1 VVRIGDK
8 IGNYQVVRSL
18 GSGAMGA
25 VYEGVHEHIQSR
37 VAIKVLHANYAQSED
52 IRHRFFQEAYTANRV
67 NHAGVVSVFDHGE
80 ADDVAYLIMELL
92 SGESLQARVR
102 RGGKLIDRPAALR
115 LMRQLAS
122 VCEAA
127 HAKAIVHRDLKPENV
142 MVVADPFTFGGERV
156 KVLDF
161 GIAKLLDQVRA
172 PGQAAKQSVGLFGTP
187 MFMAPEAWEGAQ
199 SVDAAADIYSLGVI
213 LFEVFTGRSPF
224 EDAGDNIARWQEI
237 HRTVVPPALRAL
249 DGSIPESLSDLTARM
264 LHKDRQ
270 QRPSAAAVARELEQL
285 VGANLRFRAG
295 GFVRDGEFYVRRPAD
310 DELFAAL
317 QSQRDCQVLGA
328 RQSGKT
334 SLRVRTE
341 HRLATLRDPLR
352 KQGVLCATLDLLAL
366 CRDGLRPDGF
376 YFEVL
381 RSLHR
386 GLLLGGFP
394 GDFWQE
400 HAEKPP
406 AQRFTTFLTALP
418 GQLTQPAVLFLDH
431 VEALRRVPG
440 VAGELYLALRALQ
453 EHSAQAAPESRVNF
467 CLLGLLPLEEL
478 VPPRE
483 GKLSGRQ
490 QVLITQT
497 IVLSDL
503 TRPEADALLPGL
515 HALGEASRSA
525 LSQVFSWTAGH
536 PYFAQRLCE
545 HLASRPLADGA
556 VQNLAEAAVEDVLV
570 AHQRG
575 EEAALLHADR
585 LLSRSDADSIGAR
598 RLYGRL
604 LGGQTVAADPEDP
617 AQRVLSDSGAAC
629 VRDGQLQVRNLI
641 FKRALDAAWLGERDS
656 VRPITAPLAA
666 WQEHNQGE
674 RYLLGG
680 VALQAVLAWADGRTD
695 LSVPEQRLIAAS
707 LRHERAGQTRKIIY
721 LSSGFAVVLALLGV
735 SGFSLYNAQVA
746 NRKVQ
751 AKQVELINA
760 IATANLARNEAIA
773 ARNEIDLARKKTQQ
787 ALDAAAGAL
796 RAQVRA
802 MHAQEKA
809 QSFAVA
815 QRGVAAEA
823 KRQALEALTAADI
836 AASEAQ
842 TANVKADRAAW
853 QIEQTVQSAAEQQ
866 QKLRDRLAACDASR
880 IQLDQ
885 KIQEL
890 TQRAGALQQQLAAG
904 ASTPPAR
911 EPSRDSPP
919 EASPRPA
926 PPSAVPAPGS
936 EKEPPAG
943 EPAGASP
950 GAKEPPRDAPKEPPR
965 EPAAPAAPAPAPA
978 PAPAKEQTREAVK
991 EPPPREVARDPARDV
1006 AKDREPTATRQS
1018 LLPRDRDEQTRYV
1031 APDDAL

>member
-8 IGNYQVVRSL
+8 IGNYQVIRSL

-25 VYEGVHEHIQSR
+25 VYEGVHEHIQSH

-52 IRHRFFQEAYTANRV
+52 IRRRFFQEAYTANRV

-80 ADDVAYLIMELL
+80 ADEVAYLIMELL

-127 HAKAIVHRDLKPENV
+127 HQKSIVHRDLKPENV

-161 GIAKLLDQVRA
+161 GIAKLLDQVRE

-199 SVDAAADIYSLGVI
+199 AVDAAADIYSLGVI

-237 HRTVVPPALRAL
+237 HRTVVPPALRTL
-249 DGSIPESLSDLTARM
+249 DGSIPEALSDLTARM

-270 QRPSAAAVARELEQL
+270 QRPTAATVARELEQL

-295 GFVRDGEFYVRRPAD
+295 GFVRDGEFYVRRAAD
-310 DELFAAL
+310 EELFAAL
-317 QSQRDCQVLGA
+317 QGQKDCQVLGA

-341 HRLATLRDPLR
+341 HRLAMLRDPLR

-386 GLLLGGFP
+386 GLQLAGFP

-400 HAEKPP
+400 HADKPP

-418 GQLTQPAVLFLDH
+418 GQLTQPAVIFLDH
-431 VEALRRVPG
+431 VEALRRLPG
-440 VAGELYLALRALQ
+440 AAGELYLALRALQ
-453 EHSAQAAPESRVNF
+453 EKSAQATPAGCVNF

-490 QVLITQT
+490 HVLITQSIT
-497 IVLSDL
+497 LADLS
-503 TRPEADALLPGL
+503 RPEADALLPGL
-515 HALGEASRSA
+515 HALGEASRSV
-525 LSQVFSWTAGH
+525 LSQVYSWTAGH

-545 HLASRPLADGA
+545 HLASRPLADGS
-556 VQNLAEAAVEDVLV
+556 VQNLVEAAVQDVLV

-585 LLSRSDADSIGAR
+585 LLSRSDADSISAR

-617 AQRVLSDSGAAC
+617 AQRVLNDSGAAC
-629 VRDGQLQVRNLI
+629 VREGQLQVRNLI

-656 VRPITAPLAA
+656 VRPIAAPLLA

-674 RYLLGG
+674 RYLLSG

-707 LRHERAGQTRKIIY
+707 LRHERAGQTRKIVY
-721 LSSGFAVVLALLGV
+721 LSSGFAVLLALLGV

-760 IATANLARNEAIA
+760 IAAANLARNEAIA
-773 ARNEIDLARKKTQQ
+773 ARNEIDVARKKTQQ

-809 QSFAVA
+809 QSVAVA

-836 AASEAQ
+836 AAAEAQ

-853 QIEQTVQSAAEQQ
+853 QVEQTVQSAAAQQ
-866 QKLRDRLAACDASR
+866 QQLRERLASCDAR
-880 IQLDQ
+880 GAQLDQ

-890 TQRAGALQQQLAAG
+890 TQRLGTLQQQLAAG
-904 ASTPPAR
+904 APATPTR
-911 EPSRDSPP
+911 EPGREAAP
-919 EASPRPA
+919 EAAPRPA
-926 PPSAVPAPGS
+926 PPPTAD
-936 EKEPPAG
+936 KEPAS
-943 EPAGASP
+943 EAAGAAP
-950 GAKEPPRDAPKEPPR
+950 AAKEPPREGPKEPARDPAPSKEPARDPAKEPPHDPAKDAPKEP
-965 EPAAPAAPAPAPA
+965 
-978 PAPAKEQTREAVK
+978 
-991 EPPPREVARDPARDV
+991 ARDPAKDPAKDPAHEP
-1006 AKDREPTATRQS
+1006 AKDREPAPSRQVVGPPTA
-1018 LLPRDRDEQTRYV
+1018 
-1031 APDDAL
+1031 APPAPTAVQDLIYL